1 MAEVTIVTDAY
12 LQKVKAE
19 NENFGL
25 SSGIRVV
32 IANQGSRRMRAV
44 VGDARS
50 ADAAAVRP
58 HVVASRLSR
67 DV

>member
-1 MAEVTIVTDAY
+1 MAEVTIVTDVY

-58 HVVASRLSR
+58 YVVAPRLSR